1 VFKFSAERFLKF
13 ETSKIRKIH
22 LFVYGGTRMKKII
35 HFILNGDEVST
46 EVESHKMLLQV
57 LRENFQVNGPK
68 EGCGLGECG
77 ACTVLIDGI
86 SVNSCLYPA
95 FEVEGKS
102 ITTVEGL
109 VGENHK
115 LHPIQEAFVE
125 SGGVQ
130 CGFCTPGMVMSA
142 KTLLDENSDPSDAEI
157 RRAISGNLCRCTG
170 YVQIIDSI
178 KTAAEKIKAG
188 D

>member
-1 VFKFSAERFLKF
+1 
-13 ETSKIRKIH
+13 
-22 LFVYGGTRMKKII
+22 MKKII
-35 HFILNGDEVST
+35 HFTLNGNKVT
-46 EVESHKMLLQV
+46 AEVESYKMLLQV
-57 LRENFQVNGPK
+57 LRENFQVTGPK

-77 ACTVLIDGI
+77 ACTVLVDGI
-86 SVNSCLYPA
+86 SVNSCLYPV
-95 FEVEGKS
+95 FEIEGKNV
-102 ITTVEGL
+102 TTVEGL

-125 SGGVQ
+125 NGGVQ

-142 KTLLDENSDPSDAEI
+142 KSLLDKNPDPSDGEI

-178 KTAAEKIKAG
+178 KKATTKINASE
-188 D
+188 